1 MKGTLQQWRMFRGM
15 TRKKLAEAIGR
26 SEPTISNWEKGVSEP
41 TATDIANIEKMLNI
55 KWSDDVIFV
64 PKDLRKK

>member
-1 MKGTLQQWRMFRGM
+1 MFRGM

-41 TATDIANIEKMLNI
+41 TATDIANIEKVLSI

-64 PKDLRKK
+64 PRDLHKK

>member
-1 MKGTLQQWRMFRGM
+1 MFRGM

-41 TATDIANIEKMLNI
+41 TATDIANIEKVLSI